1 MLKHLLTKRGEN
13 INDTPLCDYPR
24 PSLKRNSYF
33 CLNGKWE
40 FGFDKKEI
48 IVPFCPESLL
58 SGINETFEKGA
69 TFFYTKIFSLPDGF
83 VKDKVFLHFGAVNRS
98 AKVFLNDEFV
108 GEHTGSYL
116 PFSFEISKFLKD
128 KNKLTVVC

>member
-1 MLKHLLTKRGEN
+1 MKKMLKHLLTKRGEN

-58 SGINETFEKGA
+58 SGINETFEKID
-69 TFFYTKIFSLPDGF
+69 TIERD
-83 VKDKVFLHFGAVNRS
+83 
-98 AKVFLNDEFV
+98 LNNLIYDIYELNQEEIELV
-108 GEHTGSYL
+108 EHNL
-116 PFSFEISKFLKD
+116 D
-128 KNKLTVVC
+128 